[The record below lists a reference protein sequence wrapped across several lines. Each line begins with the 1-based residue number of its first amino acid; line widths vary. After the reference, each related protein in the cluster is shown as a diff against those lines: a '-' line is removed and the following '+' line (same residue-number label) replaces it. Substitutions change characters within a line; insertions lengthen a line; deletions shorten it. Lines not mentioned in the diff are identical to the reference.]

1 MSTTIANILIEV
13 RDAIHEPVARF
24 WSDSELISIM
34 QHGVHDLWG
43 AVLDAHGE
51 HFLTVDTTNV
61 SLVASGTTISGL
73 PTGCFRVQLIE
84 PAITSQSGTAP
95 DLMFVP
101 KRYNSPEFAYARSL
115 SPQDPRSCGVVYY
128 AVAGVGAPIGSPT
141 IYVAPALTSTLALR
155 FAYNPTISID
165 ATGSNPL
172 PGEADHALKAWT
184 IAYARAKETDDQMP
198 DASWLSIYSTE
209 KQSILTR
216 IVPRQEQE
224 LEYVRGM
231 FEG

>member
-1 MSTTIANILIEV
+1 MSTTLANIIIEV
-13 RDAIHEPVARF
+13 RDFIKEPVASF
-24 WSDSELISIM
+24 WSDSELLSIM
-34 QHGVHDLWG
+34 THGIHDLWG
-43 AVLDAHGE
+43 AILDAHGE
-51 HFLTVDTTNV
+51 HYLTVDTTGV
-61 SLVASGTTISGL
+61 TMAASGVTLSGV

-84 PAITSQSGTAP
+84 PATTTAGGTAP

-115 SPQDPRSCGVVYY
+115 DAQDPRTWDCVFY
-128 AVAGVGAPIGSPT
+128 AVAGVGAPISGPT
-141 IYVAPALTSTLALR
+141 IHVAPALTSALALR
-155 FAYNPTISID
+155 FAYNPVLTVN

-184 IAYARAKETDDQMP
+184 IAYARAKESADQMP
-198 DASWLSIYSTE
+198 DASWLSVYATE
-209 KQSILTR
+209 KQSLLTR
-216 IVPRQEQE
+216 VVPRQEQE